1 MSIRLLMSV
10 LIAGV
15 HFPVDGA
22 TLSLDPG
29 LEATLVGQGKA
40 EWIARPVIQ
49 TNLVEHA
56 AEHRNM
62 GNPLWKCGVPFIL
75 FAGDGGS
82 NGLIFNGTGSGAFTL
97 SSAVMANFIPPK
109 FYAYLPAD
117 QAYSG
122 SAAGWY
128 YGTMST
134 ATAGVLYAN
143 TYDPTTGVPPAV
155 PTSLTALPVTKLT
168 RLTQTTNEI
177 TALQVQVSPIGD
189 AGLITETIKA
199 VGTATAGTKTFQC
212 RIGSASVYSFS
223 WTASSVVIEG
233 MFSVQNSGSET
244 EQIVTRGGSFIGQTG
259 ITTLGGN
266 EFKSVDLSSPFLL
279 KNTMQI
285 AANTESFALWFKS
298 VNVT

>member
-134 ATAGVLYAN
+134 VTAGVLYAN

-233 MFSVQNSGSET
+233 TFSVQNSGSET

-266 EFKSVDLSSPFLL
+266 EFKSVDLSSPFLF